1 MAPNACVAH
10 DLDQP
15 VFWPVQQLLTR
26 HFMILSLT
34 AALASVLASGVACRT
49 QAPPAGAG
57 ASTEQSASKLP
68 APGGSAVASIRTE
81 PRSFNRLAARDSSTD
96 LVSSLTQAK
105 LVRINKLTQD
115 VEPWLAQGWKV
126 DADGRR
132 YEITLRPNVTF
143 SDGRPFT
150 ADDVLFSFRAVYDPR
165 VQSHLADVLTIGG
178 KPIEVASP
186 DEHTVIL
193 TLPSAFAPGLRL
205 LSNLPILPKHLLEPA
220 LEDGTFASAWGLS
233 TRPSQLV
240 GLGPFQ
246 LKEYV
251 PGQRLTFDRN
261 PAYWRV
267 DERGTKLPYLD
278 HLTVEI
284 VPDQNAELLRLQ
296 AGQLDLTSSEI
307 PPEAYAATKRAADQG
322 LVKLYDLG
330 VALAA
335 DSFWFNLKPGAFK
348 GDPRATWIQRD
359 ELRRAISMA
368 VDRRAFA
375 DTVFF
380 GAGEPVDGPETPS
393 NKKWY
398 SADVPRVPFDPDG
411 AKKLLASIGLR
422 DRNGDGRLEDEAGR
436 PATFTLVTQK
446 GRPKLERGAAVVR
459 DALQKIGLTMEV
471 AAIEG
476 GAVVERILSGKY
488 DTVYFSPQA
497 TDTDPGNN
505 PDFWLS
511 KGTAHLWN
519 MAQPTPATEWEKRI
533 DDLMNRQVAA
543 RDESERKRLFV
554 EVLRIFGEHQ
564 PVIYFAAPRV
574 VVATSA
580 RMFVMPALDLL
591 PALWSPDTLGIVAG
605 AAGSSGASR

>member
-1 MAPNACVAH
+1 FH
-10 DLDQP
+10 
-15 VFWPVQQLLTR
+15 
-26 HFMILSLT
+26 
-34 AALASVLASGVACRT
+34 
-49 QAPPAGAG
+49 
-57 ASTEQSASKLP
+57 
-68 APGGSAVASIRTE
+68 
-81 PRSFNRLAARDSSTD
+81 
-96 LVSSLTQAK
+96 
-105 LVRINKLTQD
+105 
-115 VEPWLAQGWKV
+115 
-126 DADGRR
+126 
-132 YEITLRPNVTF
+132 
-143 SDGRPFT
+143 
-150 ADDVLFSFRAVYDPR
+150 AVYDPK
-165 VQSHLADVLTIGG
+165 VQSHLADALSVGG

-186 DEHTVIL
+186 DAHTVVL
-193 TLPSAFAPGLRL
+193 TLPSPFAPGLRL
-205 LSNLPILPKHLLEPA
+205 LSNLPILPKHVLEPA
-220 LEDGTFASAWGLS
+220 LRSGTFATAWGLS
-233 TRPSQLV
+233 TPPAQLV
-240 GLGPFQ
+240 GLGPFL

-251 PGQRLTFDRN
+251 PGQRLLFDRN

-267 DERGTKLPYLD
+267 DEKGTKLPYLD

-348 GDPRATWIQRD
+348 NDPRAAWLQRD

-380 GAGEPVDGPETPS
+380 GAGDPVDGPETPS

-398 SADVPRVPFDPDG
+398 SADVAKVPFDPDG
-411 AKKLLASIGLR
+411 AKKLLASIGLT

-436 PATFTLVTQK
+436 PAVFTLVTQK
-446 GRPKLERGAAVVR
+446 GRPRFERGAAVVR
-459 DALQKIGLTMEV
+459 EALLKIGLTMEV

-476 GAVVERILSGKY
+476 GAVVERILGGKY
-488 DTVYFSPQA
+488 DAIYFSPQA

-505 PDFWLS
+505 PDFWFS
-511 KGTAHLWN
+511 RGTAHLWN

-533 DDLMNRQVAA
+533 DDLMARQVAA
-543 RDESERKRLFV
+543 PDERERQRIFA
-554 EVLRIFGEHQ
+554 EVLRIFAEHQ

-580 RMFVMPALDLL
+580 RMYVTPALDLL
-591 PALWSPDTLGIVAG
+591 PALWSPDTLGITTG
-605 AAGSSGASR
+605 AAWAAGASR

>member
-1 MAPNACVAH
+1 M
-10 DLDQP
+10 
-15 VFWPVQQLLTR
+15 
-26 HFMILSLT
+26 
-34 AALASVLASGVACRT
+34 AALAVSLACRA
-49 QAPPAGAG
+49 QSPPAATGGA
-57 ASTEQSASKLP
+57 ASTSAASLP
-68 APGGSAVASIRTE
+68 ASGGSAVASIRTE
-81 PRSFNRLAARDSSTD
+81 PRSFNRLTARDSSTD
-96 LVSSLTQAK
+96 LVSSLTQAR

-115 VEPWLAQGWKV
+115 VEPWLAEGWKA

-132 YEITLRPNVTF
+132 YEIALRQNVTY
-143 SDGRPFT
+143 SDGHPFT
-150 ADDVLFSFRAVYDPR
+150 AEDVIFSFRAVYDPK
-165 VQSHLADVLTIGG
+165 VQSHLADTLTVGG
-178 KPIEVASP
+178 KPIEVAAP
-186 DEHTVIL
+186 DAHTIVL
-193 TLPSAFAPGLRL
+193 TLPSPFAPGLRL
-205 LSNLPILPKHLLEPA
+205 LSNLPILPKHVLEPA
-220 LEDGTFASAWGLS
+220 LKAGTFATAWGLS
-233 TRPSQLV
+233 TPPAQLV
-240 GLGPFQ
+240 GLGPFL

-251 PGQRLTFDRN
+251 PGQRLMFDRN

-278 HLTVEI
+278 HLTIEI

-322 LVKLYDLG
+322 LVKLHDLG

-348 GDPRATWIQRD
+348 DDPRAPWIQRD

-398 SADVPRVPFDPDG
+398 SPDVGKVPFDPDG
-411 AKKLLASIGLR
+411 AKKLLASIGLV
-422 DRNGDGRLEDEAGR
+422 DRNGDGRLEDAAGR

-446 GRPKLERGAAVVR
+446 GRPKFERGAAVVR

-476 GAVVERILSGKY
+476 GAVVERILGAKY
-488 DTVYFSPQA
+488 DAVYFSPQA

-519 MAQPTPATEWEKRI
+519 MAQPAPATEWEKRV
-533 DDLMNRQVAA
+533 DELMARQVAE
-543 RDESERKRLFV
+543 RDEHERQKIFW
-554 EVLRIFGEHQ
+554 EVLRIFAEHQ

-580 RMFVMPALDLL
+580 RMYVTPALDLL
-591 PALWSPDTLGIVAG
+591 PALWSPDTIGIAGG
-605 AAGSSGASR
+605 AARSTGPAGASR